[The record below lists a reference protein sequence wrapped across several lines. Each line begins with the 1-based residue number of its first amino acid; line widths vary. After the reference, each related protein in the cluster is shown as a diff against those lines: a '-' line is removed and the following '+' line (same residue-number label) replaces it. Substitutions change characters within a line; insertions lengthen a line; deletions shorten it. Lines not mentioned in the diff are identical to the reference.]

1 MITSLQLAPHTQHE
15 KQITPES
22 LCWPRLSFPAFRDS
36 EERLKFTTRPSEE
49 EKKLGAAPCWLSLA
63 TASER
68 KKKNT
73 HPDIRR
79 SALILFGLLPS
90 NLAALRRTCMSV
102 VVYPHCKCTW

>member
-49 EKKLGAAPCWLSLA
+49 EKNS
-63 TASER
+63 
-68 KKKNT
+68 
-73 HPDIRR
+73 
-79 SALILFGLLPS
+79 GLLPVGCRW
-90 NLAALRRTCMSV
+90 RRLPKGKKKIPTLTFAGA
-102 VVYPHCKCTW
+102 H